1 MNTWRL
7 ASRLA
12 RYRPWLFAASFAL
25 WVAFHTM
32 PLTFGL
38 VTRAFFDRL
47 AGEGQVQIGA
57 WAILGLLVA
66 TEGAR
71 IAVFYGA
78 AVVWN
83 ASWNVMQTV
92 LRTNLLRWLVTGKG
106 AGQLPDSP
114 GEAVSRFRD
123 DVEEFVVFIDTWL
136 DAGGTAVFTVIA
148 LAIMVS
154 INAWVTAIVLVPLVA
169 IAVVNRLLTTRIK
182 AYRREH
188 RIRTAA
194 VTGFI
199 GEIFGAVLAVKVAGA
214 EEGAVR
220 HFAGLSER
228 RKRAA
233 LKDRLCTELM
243 ASFSLNTANIT
254 IGLVLLLA
262 AQSMRAG
269 TFTVGDFVLFA
280 SYATSLTGFSRWMGF
295 LLARHKQA
303 SVSTARMTRLLEGA
317 DPSALVAREPIYL
330 SGAYPQVPHIAK
342 TEAHRLR
349 RLEVRGLSY
358 RYPETSRGIEDVSL
372 TIERGGFVVI
382 TGRIGAGK
390 TTLLKAILGIVNR
403 DAGEIRWN
411 GEVVADP
418 ASFLVPPRCAYTPQI
433 PRLFSDALQDNI
445 LMGQPQDREAIANA
459 VHLAVMEQ
467 DLATM
472 DEGLATVVGPRGVR
486 LSGGQVQRTAA
497 ARMFVRDPELLV
509 FDDLSSALD
518 VETERILWERLIG
531 RMRDEGGRMN
541 DEVTC
546 LVVSHRRAALRR
558 ADQIVVLRDG
568 RVDAQGTLDELL
580 VASAEMRRLW
590 SHEVEAEERGEEVR
604 MR

>member
-1 MNTWRL
+1 MNTWNL
-7 ASRLA
+7 AWRLA

-38 VTRAFFDRL
+38 VTRAFFDEL
-47 AGEGQVQIGA
+47 AGEGQLQVGV

-83 ASWNVMQTV
+83 ASWNVMLTV
-92 LRTNLLRWLVTGKG
+92 MRTNMLRWLLTGKG

-123 DVEEFVVFIDTWL
+123 DVEEFVNFIDTWL

-154 INAWVTAIVLVPLVA
+154 INAWITMVVLVPLVA
-169 IAVVNRLLTTRIK
+169 IALANRLLTNRIK

-188 RIRTAA
+188 RIRTAV

-220 HFAGLSER
+220 HFGRLSEQR
-228 RKRAA
+228 RRAA

-243 ASFSLNTANIT
+243 ASFSLNTASIT

-262 AQSMRAG
+262 AESMRAG

-295 LLARHKQA
+295 LLARQKQA
-303 SVSTARMTRLLEGA
+303 SVSGARMTRLLEGA
-317 DPSALVAREPIYL
+317 DASALVAREPIYL
-330 SGAYPQVPHIAK
+330 SGAYPPVPHVAR
-342 TEAHRLR
+342 TEADRLH
-349 RLEVRGLSY
+349 RLEVRGLTY
-358 RYPETSRGIEDVSL
+358 RYPETGRGIEGVSF
-372 TIERGGFVVI
+372 TIERGRFVVI

-390 TTLLKAILGIVNR
+390 TTLLRAILGIVAH
-403 DAGEIRWN
+403 DTGEIRWN
-411 GEVVADP
+411 DAVVEDP
-418 ASFLVPPRCAYTPQI
+418 AGFLVPPRCAYTPQV
-433 PRLFSDALQDNI
+433 PRLFSDTLQDNI
-445 LMGQPQDREAIANA
+445 LMGQPRDSSA
-459 VHLAVMEQ
+459 VARATYLAVMEH
-467 DLATM
+467 DITAM
-472 DEGLATVVGPRGVR
+472 EHGLATLIGPRGVR

-497 ARMFVRDPELLV
+497 ARMFVREPELLV

-518 VETERILWERLIG
+518 VETERILWERLYRSSDI
-531 RMRDEGGRMN
+531 
-541 DEVTC
+541 TC

-558 ADQIVVLRDG
+558 ADRIIVLKDG

-590 SHEVEAEERGEEVR
+590 SHEVETEEQSESVAAGSVPIMNRG
-604 MR
+604 